1 MINIQENIILSPFTT
16 FKIGGAAKF
25 FVVVK
30 TQEEMIEALNHAFK
44 NNLKYFILGGG
55 ANVLFLDEG
64 FDGLTIKNEM
74 RKIAIHGDLV
84 EAESGA
90 PMSLVVNESVDAGLQ
105 GLEYFS
111 GHPGSVGGSIFINA
125 HSRDEDKN
133 IILLGS
139 YVYKAKIYNIAEK
152 KVEKVDTSY
161 FDFIYDYSKLKDT
174 HDILLSVFFELTS
187 GFHDDLKERAGWIM
201 NYRRETQDYGGH
213 TAGCTF
219 QNTEKGPAGKLID
232 ECGLKGVKFGG
243 AQISEKHANFII
255 NDGSAKAAD
264 VLHLIQVCKDRV
276 KEKFGVEL
284 YEEIVIV

>member
-1 MINIQENIILSPFTT
+1 MEIQENIILAPFTT
-16 FKIGGAAKF
+16 FKIGGPAKF
-25 FVVVK
+25 FVTVK
-30 TQEEMIEALNHAFK
+30 SQKEMIEALNHAFE

-64 FDGLTIKNEM
+64 FDGLIIKNEM
-74 RKIAIHGDLV
+74 RKIEIHGDLV

-90 PMSLVVNESVDAGLQ
+90 PMNLVVNESVDAGLQ

-125 HSRDEDKN
+125 HTRDEDKN
-133 IILLGS
+133 IILLGN
-139 YVYKAKIYNIAEK
+139 YVYKAKIYNISEK
-152 KVEKVDTSY
+152 KVEEVDPTY
-161 FDFIYDYSKLKDT
+161 FEFAYDHSKLKET
-174 HDILLSVFFELTS
+174 HDILLSIFFELSS
-187 GFHDDLKERAGWIM
+187 GFYDDLKERAGWIM
-201 NYRRETQDYGGH
+201 NYRRDTQDYGGH

-243 AQISEKHANFII
+243 AQISEKHANFIT

-276 KEKFGVEL
+276 KEKFGVDL
-284 YEEIVIV
+284 KEEIVII